1 MALTLVIGNKA
12 YSSWSL
18 RPWILMTHCGI
29 AFDEVRIPLH
39 AADSNARIRSYS
51 PAGRVPVL
59 IDGAVTVWDT
69 AAIFEYLAEQ
79 YPDRTLWPRD
89 RQVRAQARSI
99 SAEMHSGFAALR
111 SHMPMNVRHSLPGRG
126 RTPEVL
132 KEIERVVSIWT
143 DCRTRHAAAGPF
155 LCGNFSIADAMFA
168 PVVTRFQTYQVE
180 LDGPAREYADSM
192 LALPAMQRWYREAL
206 IEAEMIAEYE
216 P

>member
-18 RPWILMTHCGI
+18 RPWLLMTHCGI
-29 AFDEVRIPLH
+29 AFDEIRIPLY
-39 AADSNARIRSYS
+39 APDSSARIRSYS

-79 YPDRTLWPRD
+79 YPEKTLWPRD
-89 RQVRAQARSI
+89 RRARAHARSI

-132 KEIERVVSIWT
+132 KDIERVLSIWT
-143 DCRTRHAAAGPF
+143 DCRMRHAAAGPF
-155 LCGNFSIADAMFA
+155 LCGHFSIADAMFA

-180 LDGPAREYADSM
+180 LVGPAREYADTM
-192 LALPAMQRWYREAL
+192 LALTAMQRWYREAL
-206 IEAEMIAEYE
+206 IEAETIAEYE

>member
-18 RPWILMTHCGI
+18 RPWLLMTHRGI
-29 AFDEVRIPLH
+29 AFDEIRIPLY
-39 AADSNARIRSYS
+39 APDSSARIRSYS

-79 YPDRTLWPRD
+79 YPEKTLWPRD
-89 RQVRAQARSI
+89 RQARAHARSI
-99 SAEMHSGFAALR
+99 SAEMHSGFTALR
-111 SHMPMNVRHSLPGRG
+111 SHMPMNVRRSLPGRG

-132 KEIERVVSIWT
+132 QEIERVVSIWT
-143 DCRTRHAAAGPF
+143 DCRTRHAAAGAF

-180 LDGPAREYADSM
+180 LDGPAREYADTM

-206 IEAEMIAEYE
+206 IEAETIAEYE

>member
-18 RPWILMTHCGI
+18 RPWLLMTHCGI
-29 AFDEVRIPLH
+29 AFDEIRIPLY
-39 AADSNARIRSYS
+39 APDSSARIRSYS

-79 YPDRTLWPRD
+79 YPEKTLWPRD
-89 RQVRAQARSI
+89 RQSRAHARSI
-99 SAEMHSGFAALR
+99 SAEMRSGFAALR
-111 SHMPMNVRHSLPGRG
+111 SHMPMNVRRSLPGRG

-132 KEIERVVSIWT
+132 QEIERVVSIWI
-143 DCRTRHAAAGPF
+143 DCRMRHAAAGAF

-180 LDGPAREYADSM
+180 LDGPAREYADTM

-206 IEAEMIAEYE
+206 VETEAVAEYE

>member
-29 AFDEVRIPLH
+29 AFDEIRIALYAP
-39 AADSNARIRSYS
+39 DSSARIRSYS

-59 IDGAVTVWDT
+59 IDGSVTVWDT

-79 YPDRTLWPRD
+79 YPEKTLWPRD
-89 RQVRAQARSI
+89 RQARAHVRSI

-111 SHMPMNVRHSLPGRG
+111 SHMPMNIRRSLPGRG
-126 RTPEVL
+126 NTPEVL
-132 KEIERVVSIWT
+132 QDIERVVSIWT

-155 LCGNFSIADAMFA
+155 LCGHFSIADAMFA
-168 PVVTRFQTYQVE
+168 PVVTRFQTYHVE
-180 LDGPAREYADSM
+180 LDGPAREYADTM

-206 IEAEMIAEYE
+206 IEAETIAEYE